1 MRMGRPTERRSGQ
14 GWIALSLLRV
24 ARSHVLAT
32 SWLAI
37 VVLGLAALR
46 PAAAAT
52 LAEIG
57 FPNGITLHGPHA
69 ETEVYFPLPNNATE
83 ANLAVDITPSAA
95 IDQLSSVTVI
105 VNDEPLATINTR
117 DGARVVNVPVPA
129 RLADGD
135 FLRVRFSADQALRR
149 DEQCFDN
156 DNPSV
161 WTHVGPATTLTTAGG
176 RDLGVGALWRDL
188 GGEVAI
194 AMPGDPSLAD
204 LQTGL
209 ILATA
214 ITNRGGT
221 PVVVGAD
228 DPRAQIRVARAAVP
242 LSVEWRSELVANT
255 PLAPP
260 PQAPRGLIVV
270 SDPAAA
276 RGLVAASGLLRGSDS
291 ASLLGEVRPG
301 MLLSAPDSIS
311 LAEMGL
317 GPVSLGVY
325 STAFVNLEIPFNR
338 LPAGRRP
345 VAIQLFGRGAAPPLE
360 EAIVVTLSVGSRLLW
375 SQTYRGSV
383 DLDGIRVNL
392 PEDLVRHHML
402 VTLRVVRVGSKR
414 VCGSDDALAFEL
426 RNSTRFVLADGGPNP
441 PNFAAFSMSG
451 DKASLVRFDTNTAL
465 GAAAIPLVAR
475 LLSDAGSRAA
485 AIDVGGNGTAL
496 DRPFIVVAETPP
508 LEIAG
513 NVSAR
518 PDLGRV
524 VLERPADG
532 TRVVLTGASRLT
544 VVQLTAAGPVAGL
557 WVSPGARPTLAR
569 PAPLSAGDV
578 AVFDGAGAKPVSFET
593 RTTGAV
599 VERSGTSVADSL
611 LQRWRSEL
619 FVVAWIAV
627 TLFTILIIL
636 RLRRMRGR

>member
-1 MRMGRPTERRSGQ
+1 MS
-14 GWIALSLLRV
+14 
-24 ARSHVLAT
+24 
-32 SWLAI
+32 
-37 VVLGLAALR
+37 
-46 PAAAAT
+46 AT

-57 FPNGITLHGPHA
+57 FPNGLTLRGPHA
-69 ETEVYFPLPNNATE
+69 ETEVYFPLPNNASE
-83 ANLAVDITPSAA
+83 ANLSVDVTPSAA

-117 DGARVVNVPVPA
+117 DGTRVVNVPVPA

-135 FLRVRFSADQALRR
+135 FVRVRFAADQALRR

-156 DNPSV
+156 DNPAV
-161 WTHVGPATTLTTAGG
+161 WTHVGPGTALTAAGG
-176 RDLGVGALWRDL
+176 RDLGVGGLWRGL
-188 GGEVAI
+188 GGEVLI

-214 ITNRGGT
+214 ITNRGGK
-221 PVVVGAD
+221 PVVVSSD
-228 DPRAQIRVARAAVP
+228 DARAQIRVARAAVP
-242 LSVEWRSELVANT
+242 LSAEWRSELVANT
-255 PLAPP
+255 PLAAA
-260 PQAPRGLIVV
+260 QAPRGRIVV

-276 RGLVAASGLLRGSDS
+276 RGLVAAGAVLRGADS
-291 ASLLGEVRPG
+291 GSLLGEARQG
-301 MLLSAPDSIS
+301 LLLSAPDSIS
-311 LAEMGL
+311 FTEMG
-317 GPVSLGVY
+317 VSAATLSVY
-325 STAFVNLEIPFNR
+325 STAFVNFEIPFNR

-345 VAIQLFGRGAAPPLE
+345 VAIQLFGRGAAPPFE
-360 EAIVVTLSVGSRLLW
+360 EAMVITLSVGSRLLW
-375 SQTYRGSV
+375 SQTYRGAV

-402 VTLRVVRVGSKR
+402 VTLRVVRVGSR
-414 VCGSDDALAFEL
+414 HACGSDDALMFEL
-426 RNSTRFVLADGGPNP
+426 RGSTRFLLADGGPNP
-441 PNFAAFSMSG
+441 PNFAAFSMAG
-451 DKASLVRFDTNTAL
+451 DKPALVRFDTNTAV

-475 LLSDAGSRAA
+475 LLSDAGTRAA

-496 DRPFIVVAETPP
+496 DRPFIVVAEAPP

-513 NVSAR
+513 NVPAR

-524 VLERPADG
+524 VLERPAEG

-544 VVQLTAAGPVAGL
+544 VVQLTAAAGYAGL
-557 WVSPGARPTLAR
+557 WVSPGGRATLAR
-569 PAPLSAGDV
+569 PAPLSSGDV
-578 AVFDGAGAKPVSFET
+578 AVFDGAGAQPVSFET
-593 RTTGAV
+593 RTAGAV
-599 VERSGTSVADSL
+599 VERPGTSVADSL
-611 LQRWRSEL
+611 LSRWRSEL